1 MGSYQCTPGPGAGL
15 VYFFVQIY
23 STTRIF
29 TLITVILSLVSFDD
43 MAHYNCEVRMIRIC
57 FICGGDLI
65 GRDPKVKTVFLFV
78 SKPSDALNSSENNV
92 WQSCFLWSLVLWV
105 SSHRLCFSF
114 DRASYVRPVPPIRF
128 ISPWIKHSRALA
140 SLAIWNKKKI
150 IMAIAVGAWAISV
163 IFQIQGNFLPYV
175 EV

>member
-1 MGSYQCTPGPGAGL
+1 MAGIYLYVYPTGRSTLMTYPRIIFRCLSLAGSLLPLSIMSGVPSEGIAPSVGQYGFVSTHSRSGRWTS
-15 VYFFVQIY
+15 VFFVQIY

-78 SKPSDALNSSENNV
+78 SKPSDALN
-92 WQSCFLWSLVLWV
+92 F
-105 SSHRLCFSF
+105 
-114 DRASYVRPVPPIRF
+114 
-128 ISPWIKHSRALA
+128 K
-140 SLAIWNKKKI
+140 
-150 IMAIAVGAWAISV
+150 
-163 IFQIQGNFLPYV
+163 
-175 EV
+175 